1 MGHEGELLTPEPG
14 GVLTAE
20 GAAYPTSKVTAH
32 SPVSS
37 TGHAHWGAQE
47 TRQVHVRRTLE
58 KDGHLRSE
66 DACGLSLARLPM
78 GLSMVLSVTKSNVD
92 DTTVVCGRED
102 WRGPAQAPGMASPAA
117 PQMALALLSSPP
129 GTHWVFSPTF

>member
-1 MGHEGELLTPEPG
+1 M
-14 GVLTAE
+14 AE

-92 DTTVVCGRED
+92 DTTVVSGRQTGKD
-102 WRGPAQAPGMASPAA
+102 LPKLQVWPRPQHPRWRSEKM
-117 PQMALALLSSPP
+117 LALLSSPP